1 VWPWFLSFW
10 TLASWFGGGWF
21 FSLLFSDSADI
32 FGPGF
37 SYFGPNEGDILF
49 SVMTLLMAA
58 AASSIPVLILA
69 YIMRPIAHATWLK
82 MAREDWVPRATR
94 IYNSYYCFRDDTM
107 FDRGYGGRPEQ
118 FIGIAF
124 S

>member
-1 VWPWFLSFW
+1 VWPWL
-10 TLASWFGGGWF
+10 
-21 FSLLFSDSADI
+21 LLFWALLAWSIGKWSFDAIQYESAGVF
-32 FGPGF
+32 FGPDTSKLYLYLAHLTFGLIIGGF
-37 SYFGPNEGDILF
+37 PAIG
-49 SVMTLLMAA
+49 
-58 AASSIPVLILA
+58 LA

-118 FIGIAF
+118 FIGNAF